1 MGFRDPYFLYII
13 LCNQKEVKLMAN
25 EVKGK
30 KMGAYY
36 AYNTSNGYKV
46 DTRSWYKV
54 FEHMIMN
61 NAFTK
66 DMQTA
71 VKDAG
76 IQYNHINGT
85 VRSQKTTR
93 RYMMENVLNLP
104 YRSGYWSHFWVY
116 LQKNGYIQPRDG
128 YADST
133 CKDWLNR
140 TTHFEMA
147 RGKNGYYLTSK
158 GARKFL
164 QAYKT
169 AKEDKL
175 RAEERAM
182 AKNNETSHVINI
194 KEL

>member
-1 MGFRDPYFLYII
+1 
-13 LCNQKEVKLMAN
+13 
-25 EVKGK
+25 
-30 KMGAYY
+30 MGAYY

-54 FEHMIMN
+54 FEYMIMN
-61 NAFTK
+61 NAFAK
-66 DMQTA
+66 DMKTA
-71 VKDAG
+71 IKDAG
-76 IQYNHINGT
+76 IQYNQIYGS

-93 RYMMENVLNLP
+93 RYMMENVLNLT
-104 YRSGYWSHFWVY
+104 YRSGRWSSFWAD
-116 LQKNGYIQPRDG
+116 LQKNGYIYARDG
-128 YADST
+128 YVDSH

-158 GARKFL
+158 GVRKFL
-164 QAYKT
+164 KAYKT

-182 AKNNETSHVINI
+182 IKNNETFHVINI
-194 KEL
+194 KDL